1 MKKALLFGLIFILF
15 LSLVYF
21 FYSSPKKN
29 AGRNPTQT
37 SVSIKNISVYQ
48 KVQSDGTNQQ
58 DFVKIEIQQ
67 GKTALDLLQK
77 TSQVKT
83 TGEGKN
89 AFVTEID
96 HKAVSAVKKEFWAFY
111 VNGKQAE
118 AGAGSYLL
126 KPQEKIEWKIETY

>member
-1 MKKALLFGLIFILF
+1 MKKALLFGFIFILF

-29 AGRNPTQT
+29 AGRDITQT

-67 GKTALDLLQK
+67 GKTALDLLRK

-83 TGEGKN
+83 TGEGEN

-96 HKAVSAVKKEFWAFY
+96 SKTASAVKKEFWAFY

-118 AGAGSYLL
+118 VGAGSYLL
-126 KPQEKIEWKIETY
+126 KPQDKIK